1 LPYDAN
7 PNPSEESDEPQQ
19 EPQQPAE
26 VADATSAGPFATEPP
41 EDPYEGAVPPGYDW
55 PTHGGYLG
63 CLLAQLPACL
73 IAGFLGSTLYNY
85 LILARMLPD
94 VVVGLLAVATFI
106 AGMIL
111 FGRLGWILGRRFYRA
126 YEQPR
131 PTWGEN
137 DAVVEATDA
146 SDAGITGDDQQS
158 PALRP
163 ETP

>member
-1 LPYDAN
+1 M
-7 PNPSEESDEPQQ
+7 
-19 EPQQPAE
+19 
-26 VADATSAGPFATEPP
+26 
-41 EDPYEGAVPPGYDW
+41 PPGYDW

-73 IAGFLGSTLYNY
+73 VAGFLGSTLYNY
-85 LILARMLPD
+85 LILARLVPD

-106 AGMIL
+106 VAMIL
-111 FGRLGWILGRRFYRA
+111 FGRLGWVLGRRFYRA

-137 DAVVEATDA
+137 DAVAETTDA
-146 SDAGITGDDQQS
+146 SDASVTGDDQQET
-158 PALRP
+158 ALRP